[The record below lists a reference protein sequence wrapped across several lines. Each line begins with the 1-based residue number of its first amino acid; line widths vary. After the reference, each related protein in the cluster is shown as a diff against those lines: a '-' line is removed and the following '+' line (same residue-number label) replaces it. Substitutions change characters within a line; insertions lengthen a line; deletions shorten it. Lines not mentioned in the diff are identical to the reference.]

1 MSASFTRFS
10 NRLVLPSRRQILGLL
25 LAGIVLFGAAQP
37 RGSLLPDAAAQQ
49 QERLKAPE
57 FDGAG
62 DWLNTDK
69 PLASGGSGSSTFSP
83 TAWALVR
90 RMPDLSSLQ

>member
-1 MSASFTRFS
+1 MSPLAARFPKRIV
-10 NRLVLPSRRQILGLL
+10 RLSPSQTLGVLLGGIALSGALQPS
-25 LAGIVLFGAAQP
+25 
-37 RGSLLPDAAAQQ
+37 GSTLLPRAAAQQ

-69 PLASGGSGSSTFSP
+69 PLT
-83 TAWALVR
+83 
-90 RMPDLSSLQ
+90 LQQLKGKIVVLDFWTLC

>member
-69 PLASGGSGSSTFSP
+69 PLT
-83 TAWALVR
+83 
-90 RMPDLSSLQ
+90 LQQLKGKIVVLDFWTLC

>member
-37 RGSLLPDAAAQQ
+37 RGSLLPDAA
-49 QERLKAPE
+49 RR
-57 FDGAG
+57 
-62 DWLNTDK
+62 T
-69 PLASGGSGSSTFSP
+69 ASRSDASASSSSP
-83 TAWALVR
+83 R
-90 RMPDLSSLQ
+90 

>member
-1 MSASFTRFS
+1 MSATRFPI
-10 NRLVLPSRRQILGLL
+10 RFLRPSRGQVIGLL
-25 LAGIVLFGAAQP
+25 LVGFVLSSAFLP
-37 RGSLLPDAAAQQ
+37 RRPALLLRATAQQ

-69 PLASGGSGSSTFSP
+69 PLT
-83 TAWALVR
+83 
-90 RMPDLSSLQ
+90 LQQLKGKIVVLDFWTLC